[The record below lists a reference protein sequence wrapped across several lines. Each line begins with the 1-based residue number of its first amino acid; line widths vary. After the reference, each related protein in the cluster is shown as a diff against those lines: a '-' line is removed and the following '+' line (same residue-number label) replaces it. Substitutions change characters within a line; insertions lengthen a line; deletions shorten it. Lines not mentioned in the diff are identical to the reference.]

1 VKIFK
6 ELKICPKMNNIDY
19 IDTYHQDIVHD
30 ISFDWYGN
38 RVATCSSD
46 RKVKIFYKISSSKWK
61 KIYEFTAHDAEVR
74 KVKWAHP
81 DFGSIIATCSYDKS
95 VIIWEEP
102 KLNMMLVD
110 GILYP
115 KENENNSWIYKTK
128 LLDSKESIEDI
139 KFAPKHLGLMLAT
152 ASAEG
157 ILRIYE
163 SPDIMN
169 TASWRMIHEEN
180 VCFYGINSI
189 SWNKN
194 PFDPPMIAIGC
205 KDIHS
210 SFQKAINQ
218 DSFDIS
224 NPSLRVYISLDKWK
238 FLRALPEQDDKMCK
252 VQHKSG
258 VNDVSWAGING
269 RSFDLIASGGKDG
282 IIVWCLR
289 YEQGKLLLLKAE
301 MMSNN
306 DIGVWKVSWNMMATV
321 LACSDEK
328 NIVRVWKSSG
338 DKWRCIGIIKEEQEV
353 EDKKNEEEEE
363 FQMTYNN

>member
-1 VKIFK
+1 
-6 ELKICPKMNNIDY
+6 MNTIDY
-19 IDTYHQDIVHD
+19 IDTFHQDIVHD

-46 RKVKIFYKISSSKWK
+46 RKVKIFYKIQETQWK

-102 KLNMMLVD
+102 KLNTILINGV
-110 GILYP
+110 LYP

-139 KFAPKHLGLMLAT
+139 KFAPKHLGLMLVT

-157 ILRIYE
+157 IFRIYE
-163 SPDIMN
+163 APDIMN

-180 VCFYGINSI
+180 ACFYGINSI
-189 SWNKN
+189 SWSKN
-194 PFDPPMIAIGC
+194 PFEPPMMVIGC
-205 KDIHS
+205 KDFQS

-218 DSFDIS
+218 ETSEI
-224 NPSLRVYISLDKWK
+224 PPLRIYVSTDKWK
-238 FLRALPEQDDKMCK
+238 FLRCLPDPEDKINK
-252 VQHKSG
+252 IQHKMG

-269 RSFDLIASGGKDG
+269 RSFELIVSGGKDG
-282 IIVWCLR
+282 IIVWYLK
-289 YEQGKLLLLKAE
+289 YLEGGVFELIKAE
-301 MMSNN
+301 MLKNN
-306 DIGVWKVSWNMMATV
+306 DVGVWKVSWNVMATI
-321 LACSDEK
+321 LASSDEK
-328 NIVRVWKSSG
+328 NVVKIWKTSG
-338 DKWRCIGIIKEEQEV
+338 DKWRCVGILKEEKNEM
-353 EDKKNEEEEE
+353 EEKKNIDEEDE
-363 FQMTYNN
+363 FHMSFNN